1 MIKILFFAS
10 LRETLGCAEL
20 QLPAA
25 EKNATVATLLQGLLQ
40 QYPQWQE
47 VLTAPNILISRN
59 QEMAKTGTLIH
70 AGDEIAFFPPVT
82 GG

>member
-59 QEMAKTGTLIH
+59 QEMAKTGTLIQ

>member
-25 EKNATVATLLQGLLQ
+25 EKNATVATLLHGLLQ

-59 QEMAKTGTLIH
+59 QEMAKTGTLIQ

>member
-59 QEMAKTGTLIH
+59 REMAKTGTLIQ